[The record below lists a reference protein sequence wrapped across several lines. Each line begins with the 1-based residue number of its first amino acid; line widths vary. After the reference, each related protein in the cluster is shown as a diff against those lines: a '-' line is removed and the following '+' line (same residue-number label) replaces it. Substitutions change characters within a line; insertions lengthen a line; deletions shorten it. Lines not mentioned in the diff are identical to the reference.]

1 MYMVLLSIAPC
12 GDKEE
17 CSLDYGLYASMVD
30 VHHDSSKNHDVE
42 TCTPFCSCNC
52 CSISM
57 AETLPGFAVTVEEEV
72 WDINILYKNDVD
84 IENSAAIWQPP
95 QGV

>member
-1 MYMVLLSIAPC
+1 
-12 GDKEE
+12 
-17 CSLDYGLYASMVD
+17 
-30 VHHDSSKNHDVE
+30 
-42 TCTPFCSCNC
+42 
-52 CSISM
+52 M